1 MEIMEIPNKVSIT
14 EVSASYFFF
23 HFLTNT
29 GNVFSKGK
37 NRREEL
43 GLGF

>member
-1 MEIMEIPNKVSIT
+1 MDIIEIPNKVSIN
-14 EVSASYFFF
+14 EVAASYFFV

-37 NRREEL
+37 NRRGEL